1 MSEADAFLAR
11 VEEIAES
18 QNLQPLEAALVVSV
32 GEGVAQDTMSFGRVF
47 GVGHAL
53 ALRAAAALEGGLL
66 RATSTSAKSRRMR
79 LELTEAGAALF
90 GRAAQAA

>member
-1 MSEADAFLAR
+1 MSGAEAFLAR
-11 VEEIAES
+11 VETMAARS
-18 QNLQPLEAALVVSV
+18 GLAPLEAALVAAV
-32 GEGVAQDTMSFGRVF
+32 GEGIARDTMSFGRVF

-66 RATSTSAKSRRMR
+66 RVVGKSARSQRLR

-90 GRAAQAA
+90 GAERPI

>member
-11 VEEIAES
+11 VEAIGARS
-18 QNLQPLEAALVVSV
+18 GLAPLEAALVAAV
-32 GEGVAQDTMSFGRVF
+32 GEGLARDTISFGRVF

-66 RATSTSAKSRRMR
+66 RVTGRSAKSQRLR
-79 LELTEAGAALF
+79 LELTDAGAALF
-90 GRAAQAA
+90 GEGKLAA